1 MTKKYSSYVFFLAVV
16 EAEDLRVGAIWHG
29 NAPDGTMV
37 LLYQPFVFHDG
48 TRKDKCCAVQD
59 LPYRTLLTLP
69 EIGLGDQFIPALQ
82 IAAHGL
88 QIFDGVGGKLTGE
101 ALGCLLPG
109 GTYAVV
115 GYAGGREASVNLTDI
130 IWKAAKVRGF
140 TFRAFA
146 PETLAAAQKT
156 LIGYLSEGA
165 IRPTIAKVFP
175 LSDAADAVR
184 HLIEDRP
191 FGRVLMRVG
200 D

>member
-1 MTKKYSSYVFFLAVV
+1 
-16 EAEDLRVGAIWHG
+16 
-29 NAPDGTMV
+29 
-37 LLYQPFVFHDG
+37 
-48 TRKDKCCAVQD
+48 
-59 LPYRTLLTLP
+59 LP
-69 EIGLGDQFIPALQ
+69 
-82 IAAHGL
+82 
-88 QIFDGVGGKLTGE
+88 
-101 ALGCLLPG
+101 
-109 GTYAVV
+109 
-115 GYAGGREASVNLTDI
+115 ASRRDVCGVNLTDI

-165 IRPTIAKVFP
+165 IQPTIAKVFP

>member
-1 MTKKYSSYVFFLAVV
+1 M
-16 EAEDLRVGAIWHG
+16 R
-29 NAPDGTMV
+29 
-37 LLYQPFVFHDG
+37 
-48 TRKDKCCAVQD
+48 
-59 LPYRTLLTLP
+59 LTGGKGVDV
-69 EIGLGDQFIPALQ
+69 II
-82 IAAHGL
+82 
-88 QIFDGVGGKLTGE
+88 DGVGGKLTGE

-156 LIGYLSEGA
+156 LIDYLSIGA
-165 IRPTIAKVFP
+165 IRPSIAKVFP
-175 LSDAADAVR
+175 LSNAADAVR